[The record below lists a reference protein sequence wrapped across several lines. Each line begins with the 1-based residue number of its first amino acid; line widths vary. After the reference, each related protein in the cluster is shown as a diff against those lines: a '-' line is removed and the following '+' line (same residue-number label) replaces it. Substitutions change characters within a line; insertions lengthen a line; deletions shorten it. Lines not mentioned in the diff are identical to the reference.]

1 MVAYATI
8 ITEVLRFVK
17 ERAGGDG
24 KSGNRKRQGRSE
36 ERRTRKSGGENRKEG
51 EGDGRRKRIKQRNR
65 NGTATDKTG
74 HKSKRDR
81 QGSDC
86 GSKAKKIRK
95 AIRGKTPQNG
105 RVR

>member
-17 ERAGGDG
+17 ERVGGTEKAGTGKGRDG
-24 KSGNRKRQGRSE
+24 AKRDGRGNQR
-36 ERRTRKSGGENRKEG
+36 GENRKEG

-86 GSKAKKIRK
+86 GGKAEK
-95 AIRGKTPQNG
+95 
-105 RVR
+105 